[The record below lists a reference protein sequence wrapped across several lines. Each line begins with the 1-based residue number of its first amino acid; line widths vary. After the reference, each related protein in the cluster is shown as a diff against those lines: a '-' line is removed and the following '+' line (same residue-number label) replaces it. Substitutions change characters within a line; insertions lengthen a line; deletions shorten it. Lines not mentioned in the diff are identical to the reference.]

1 MEPYHHDPRSIL
13 VDKTL
18 SSLVRESPIEVNTMV
33 ASEAVRTFYA
43 LVDNTREGFEPS

>member
-18 SSLVRESPIEVNTMV
+18 SPLVRGSPIEVNAMV
-33 ASEAVRTFYA
+33 ASEVVRTFYA
-43 LVDNTREGFEPS
+43 FDG